1 MLVNLSDILP
11 SLNFALVP
19 VGIAIAG
26 GRALPGHL
34 LQLMEHTYPDEVA
47 QARSRTLSAER
58 GLRDDDPAAT
68 GARFRR
74 ELVRVLQAN
83 AMIAGGDL
91 VLGPVGRA

>member
-1 MLVNLSDILP
+1 MLINLSDILP
-11 SLNFALVP
+11 SVNVVLVP
-19 VGIAIAG
+19 VGLAIAG
-26 GRALPGHL
+26 DRALPGRL

-47 QARSRTLSAER
+47 QARSRTLSAEIR
-58 GLRDDDPAAT
+58 LRDDDPAAL

-74 ELVRVLQAN
+74 ELVDVLQAN